1 MLDYYAILKAP
12 PNASTETI
20 GKCYRAQIKKYHPDV
35 NSAMNAREKTILIN
49 QAYEVLADP
58 VKRAQYNREYFCAA
72 ESEYVQPMKRRI
84 GFRSFMGGIMM
95 LFFVLGDAVY
105 QSLSKDPV
113 PISQLLFLL
122 FLLYTAI
129 EDRERSITLRV
140 LWGLGGYVFWLV
152 LQGITTFFA
161 WSVGIKAPL
170 AYLLISASQAPAIW
184 FVMRR
189 SLHFAKTIYR

>member
-58 VKRAQYNREYFCAA
+58 VKRAQYNREYFHVA
-72 ESEYVQPMKRRI
+72 ESESMQPMQSRTS
-84 GFRSFMGGIMM
+84 FRSFMGGMSIVC
-95 LFFVLGDAVY
+95 FVFGDALY
-105 QSLSKDPV
+105 QSVSKDPAPV
-113 PISQLLFLL
+113 SQVLFLL

-129 EDRERSITLRV
+129 NDREKSITLRV
-140 LWGLGGYVFWLV
+140 LWGLGGYVLWLA
-152 LQGITTFFA
+152 LQGLATYFVWKFG
-161 WSVGIKAPL
+161 VKAPL
-170 AYLLISASQAPAIW
+170 AFFMISVSQAPAIW

-189 SLHFAKTIYR
+189 SLHFIRA